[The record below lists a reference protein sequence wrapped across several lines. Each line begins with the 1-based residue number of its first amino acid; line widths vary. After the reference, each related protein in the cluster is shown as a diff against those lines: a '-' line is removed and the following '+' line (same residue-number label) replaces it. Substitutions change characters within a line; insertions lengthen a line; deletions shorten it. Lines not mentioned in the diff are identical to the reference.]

1 MYTLEI
7 EIIDI
12 TIELSGYGGGHPELG
27 ESRGEESQGAHT
39 HGAATDGSRHADRID
54 EVRPRLRVLV
64 AHHEIGD
71 VDVRPIVDEPQI
83 FDYGFAVADL
93 RAAGKMSAYVA
104 ALFQERHL
112 VAGAGH
118 YSAFHSQVPAFH
130 VDTVHFQVVP
140 VHSVITEFRSVAVKI
155 PHREFHVF
163 ETHVADTEDFF
174 VGNALFR
181 VRISAEPEDA
191 LEVHLRRRAVADH
204 DRFDDQIK
212 LTVGDL
218 RRPDADVAAQERPE
232 TELRRHVPGPE
243 KCVHPAL
250 VWVFVNDCQVFDN
263 YGFERIGRDFSDL
276 YVSVNALVQCGE
288 DFVREACLDGR
299 RLQGDNARDDERHE

>member
-1 MYTLEI
+1 M
-7 EIIDI
+7 
-12 TIELSGYGGGHPELG
+12 G
-27 ESRGEESQGAHT
+27 ESWGEESQCVHT

-54 EVRPRLRVLV
+54 KVRPRLRILV
-64 AHHEIGD
+64 THHEIGD
-71 VDVRPIVDEPQI
+71 VDVRPIVDESQI
-83 FDYGFAVADL
+83 FDYGLAVADL
-93 RAAGKMSAYVA
+93 RAAGKMSADVA
-104 ALFQERHL
+104 ALFTERHL

-118 YSAFHSQVPAFH
+118 YAAFHSQVPAFH

-140 VHSVITEFRSVAVKI
+140 VHAVVPELRRVTFKI
-155 PHREFHVF
+155 PHRELHVF
-163 ETHVADTEDFF
+163 ETHVADAEDFL
-174 VGNALFR
+174 VGNALFL
-181 VRISAEPEDA
+181 VRISAESEDA

-212 LTVGDL
+212 LAVSDL

-232 TELRRHVPGPE
+232 IELRRHVPGPE
-243 KCVHPAL
+243 KCVHAAL
-250 VWVFVNDCQVFDN
+250 VRVLVNDCQVFNN

-288 DFVREACLDGR
+288 DFVCQTSLDDR